1 MLIVQIRKCACMKR
15 NIKNAGRVLA
25 DWLYPMATYCVCCG
39 NLIDR
44 SRSYCLCDHCIRR
57 IEWGWLT
64 IDLAAQ
70 EAETGRTSDL
80 DSAVACISYG
90 LYGRRLIFDLKYN
103 KHTYTARVIA
113 DILADRICS
122 DPDTRHLLRT
132 DFIVP
137 VPLHAKRLAQRG
149 FNQTAKIGKHLER
162 RLRESRIE
170 DLTEKKSFETAAER
184 RAVSRADDGI
194 TKPGAQLIKLEGR
207 ESGVFCEFP
216 KTELRAPH
224 AAGVPRE
231 AQDARA
237 AAEARQGAER
247 MRDAVPK
254 QEAVRKQPH
263 YPRLLAGALLRV
275 KDTTPQ
281 RALSAEERC
290 ANLNNAFAIAPAF
303 LPKLAGARILLL
315 DDAYTTG
322 ATANQC
328 ARVLKEAGVAEVH
341 LAALATG
348 NHFASGHF
356 PKTQQSRP
364 EEA

>member
-1 MLIVQIRKCACMKR
+1 MREFVKK
-15 NIKNAGRVLA
+15 AGTTALQL
-25 DWLYPMATYCVCCG
+25 LYPMATYCVCCG
-39 NLIDR
+39 NLIDQ

-170 DLTEKKSFETAAER
+170 DLTEKKCLETAAER
-184 RAVSRADDGI
+184 RAALRADDGI
-194 TKPGAQLIKLEGR
+194 TKPDAPLIKLEGW
-207 ESGVFCEFP
+207 ESDVFCEFP
-216 KTELRAPH
+216 KTELCASH
-224 AAGVPRE
+224 ATGVPRE

-237 AAEARQGAER
+237 AAEARR
-247 MRDAVPK
+247 ST
-254 QEAVRKQPH
+254 
-263 YPRLLAGALLRV
+263 YPRLLADALLRV
-275 KDTTPQ
+275 KATTPQ

-303 LPKLAGARILLL
+303 LSKLAGARILLL

-356 PKTQQSRP
+356 PKTQQLSP

>member
-1 MLIVQIRKCACMKR
+1 MQDRCPSEGNRRAERRRRSRSATGPMSLHSES
-15 NIKNAGRVLA
+15 A
-25 DWLYPMATYCVCCG
+25 DWKIYKERTCAGMREFVKKAGTTALQLLYPMATYCVCCG
-39 NLIDR
+39 NLIDQ

-170 DLTEKKSFETAAER
+170 DLTEKKSLETAAER
-184 RAVSRADDGI
+184 RDASRADDGI
-194 TKPGAQLIKLEGR
+194 TKPGAQLIKLEGW
-207 ESGVFCEFP
+207 ESDVFCVS
-216 KTELRAPH
+216 KNGTLRVSCNGCAARSARRAGRGGG
-224 AAGVPRE
+224 AAGYGTDAGRSPETRGSSE
-231 AQDARA
+231 AAALSAPACRRA
-237 AAEARQGAER
+237 AARKGHHAAARFVRGGTMRESQQRVCHCACLPVQTRGGA
-247 MRDAVPK
+247 
-254 QEAVRKQPH
+254 
-263 YPRLLAGALLRV
+263 
-275 KDTTPQ
+275 
-281 RALSAEERC
+281 
-290 ANLNNAFAIAPAF
+290 
-303 LPKLAGARILLL
+303 
-315 DDAYTTG
+315 
-322 ATANQC
+322 
-328 ARVLKEAGVAEVH
+328 
-341 LAALATG
+341 
-348 NHFASGHF
+348 HFALG
-356 PKTQQSRP
+356 
-364 EEA
+364 

>member
-1 MLIVQIRKCACMKR
+1 MREFVKK
-15 NIKNAGRVLA
+15 AGTTALQL
-25 DWLYPMATYCVCCG
+25 LYPMATYCVCCG

-162 RLRESRIE
+162 RLRESRLE
-170 DLTEKKSFETAAER
+170 DLTEKKSLETAAER
-184 RAVSRADDGI
+184 RAASRADDGI
-194 TKPGAQLIKLEGR
+194 TKQGAQLIKLEGR
-207 ESGVFCEFP
+207 KSGVFCEFP
-216 KTELRAPH
+216 KTELRAPSGCTARSARRAGRGGG
-224 AAGVPRE
+224 AAGCGTDAGRSPE
-231 AQDARA
+231 AA
-237 AAEARQGAER
+237 
-247 MRDAVPK
+247 
-254 QEAVRKQPH
+254 
-263 YPRLLAGALLRV
+263 
-275 KDTTPQ
+275 
-281 RALSAEERC
+281 ALSA
-290 ANLNNAFAIAPAF
+290 PACRRT
-303 LPKLAGARILLL
+303 AARKGYHAAACFVRGGTLRESQQRV
-315 DDAYTTG
+315 YH
-322 ATANQC
+322 C
-328 ARVLKEAGVAEVH
+328 ARLPAQTRGGA
-341 LAALATG
+341 
-348 NHFASGHF
+348 HFALG
-356 PKTQQSRP
+356 
-364 EEA
+364 